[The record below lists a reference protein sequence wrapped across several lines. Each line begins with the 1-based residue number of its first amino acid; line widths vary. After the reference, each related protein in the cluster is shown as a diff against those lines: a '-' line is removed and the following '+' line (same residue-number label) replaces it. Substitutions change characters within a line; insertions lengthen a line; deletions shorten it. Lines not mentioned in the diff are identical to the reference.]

1 MEKTRKDCYKLQ
13 NIMDNITTIKHEY
26 RSYFFMYGI
35 ECEQNTISDIKQ
47 FQNIDT
53 INNNVPHK
61 IFFEEDLATKK
72 ELFFF
77 LNYLVAKTLNVSKD
91 DMTIFSSGNSDHD
104 LKYNDKK
111 IKIKYSK
118 KHISNKTNSP
128 RWVVKF
134 KQYED
139 PDEYLV
145 VGLDENHKNIEK
157 IWMFP
162 VNAYFLKNRKYKN
175 LDSKKFKSYELDAI
189 PFIQNHEKIL
199 VPTSMKY

>member
-1 MEKTRKDCYKLQ
+1 ME
-13 NIMDNITTIKHEY
+13 
-26 RSYFFMYGI
+26 
-35 ECEQNTISDIKQ
+35 
-47 FQNIDT
+47 
-53 INNNVPHK
+53 
-61 IFFEEDLATKK
+61 
-72 ELFFF
+72 
-77 LNYLVAKTLNVSKD
+77 LNAN
-91 DMTIFSSGNSDHD
+91 
-104 LKYNDKK
+104 
-111 IKIKYSK
+111 KIKYSK